1 MIEIIA
7 IVRPNKTSAT
17 KQALIKTGY
26 PGYTCIRAVGRGKKT
41 VEVIL
46 ADGKKLKTKLVSKR
60 LFLIVVEDVAKEE
73 VVQAIIDANWSGNEG
88 DGKIFVTKLTDSYNV
103 HLE

>member
-1 MIEIIA
+1 MIEIMA

-17 KQALIKTGY
+17 KQALININR
-26 PGYTCIRAVGRGKKT
+26 PGYTCVRAVGRGKKT

-46 ADGKKLKTKLVSKR
+46 SDGKKLKTKLVSKR
-60 LFLIVVEDVAKEE
+60 MFLIVVEDAAKEE

-88 DGKIFVTKLTDSYNV
+88 DGKIFVTKIVDSYNV